1 VDIAETRYA
10 KTSEGVHIAYQVV
23 GEGPTDIMITC
34 FSYSNIEF
42 LWHLPAVARFL
53 RRLALSARIIVFDP
67 RGMGLSDPLTIERL
81 PTLETRMAD
90 TLAVMEAVG
99 SERAALMSTDSMGPL
114 AILFAATH
122 PDRTAALIL
131 FGTTCCGMW
140 KPEYPWGFTEEQ
152 WDDYSQDVVKHW
164 GDPAHVKRYMERWV
178 APSIAGDDDAIHAWA
193 TYFRLAAS
201 PGTAVALDMMERDTD
216 VRHLLPT
223 IQVPTLVLHRDGDR
237 FYDVNEGRYLAD
249 HIPGARFVE
258 LDGTD
263 HTPWDGDSETVVA
276 DVDRFLATVRGE
288 EAEFD
293 RVLATVLFTDIVG
306 STERAAEMGDR
317 AWRDLLERHHATVR
331 AMIGRYRGR
340 EVDTAGDGFLA
351 TFDGPARAVRCALAV
366 SDAVRS
372 LDIEIR
378 AGVHTG
384 EIELEGE
391 DVRGIAVHIGARVG
405 AKAGPSEVLVSST
418 VKDLV
423 AGSGLGFED
432 AGEHELKGV
441 PDRWHLYRVAK

>member
-1 VDIAETRYA
+1 VDIPETRYA

-34 FSYSNIEF
+34 LGYSNIEF

-53 RRLALSARIIVFDP
+53 RRLALFARIIVFDP

-114 AILFAATH
+114 TILFAATH

-131 FGTTCCGMW
+131 FGTTSCGKW

-152 WDDYSQDVVKHW
+152 WDDYSQDVVEHW

-178 APSIAGDDDAIHAWA
+178 APSIAGDDDAIRAWA

-201 PGTAVALDMMERDTD
+201 PGTAAALDMMERDTD
-216 VRHLLPT
+216 VRHLLRT

-258 LDGTD
+258 LDGVD
-263 HTPWDGDSETVVA
+263 HAPWDGDSETVVA
-276 DVDRFLATVRGE
+276 EVDRFLATVRGE

-306 STERAAEMGDR
+306 STERAAELGDR
-317 AWRDLLERHHATVR
+317 AWGDLLERHHATVR
-331 AMIGRYRGR
+331 AMIGRYRGK

-366 SDAVRS
+366 SEAVRS

-441 PDRWHLYRVAK
+441 PDRWHLYRVLQ